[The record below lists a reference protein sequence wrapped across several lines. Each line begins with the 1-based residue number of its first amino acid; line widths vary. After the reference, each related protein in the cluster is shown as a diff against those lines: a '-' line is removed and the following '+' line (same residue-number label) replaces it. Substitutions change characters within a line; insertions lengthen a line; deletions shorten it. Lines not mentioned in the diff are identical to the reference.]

1 MIRIEGK
8 AKQIYL
14 IFLTGLLLA
23 ACHGGKKVDVSN
35 IPVEVKIE
43 RFDHDFDAMRTQPM
57 RHESLELI
65 TKYRTFYQD
74 YIERVMALGSVR
86 DTAYFTQLR
95 QVFAGKAYFDLKH
108 DVDSIYPNLDK
119 QNAELTDAFK
129 HIKYY
134 FPQKQLPKVYAY
146 FSGFQAQNAIG
157 DGYVGIGLDM
167 FLGENSR
174 FYPALIEVFPHYVSR
189 RFTPANIAPR
199 VVEGMAREDM
209 FPENEKQETMLAK
222 MVYNGKVLYFMDQI
236 LPETPDTLK
245 IGYTN
250 AQLKWCS
257 DFKKQIWG
265 YFLEE
270 NLLYETDAQ
279 KMQKYFGEA
288 PFTPGLGE
296 KNESAPKLAVW
307 TGWQIVRQ
315 YMDKHPEVTL
325 AQLMSDQDA
334 QKILNESKYRPTDDK

>member
-1 MIRIEGK
+1 MIRTEGK

-23 ACHGGKKVDVSN
+23 ACHRGKKVDVSN

-57 RHESLELI
+57 RHEALELI

-86 DTAYFTQLR
+86 DTSYFTQLR

-157 DGYVGIGLDM
+157 DGYVGIGLDL

-174 FYPALIEVFPHYVSR
+174 FYPALIEIFPHYVSR
-189 RFTPANIAPR
+189 RFTPANITPR

-222 MVYNGKVLYFMDQI
+222 MIYNGKVLYFMDQI
-236 LPETPDTLK
+236 LPDAPDTLK

-250 AQLKWCS
+250 AQLKWCG

-325 AQLMSDQDA
+325 AQLMADQDA
-334 QKILNESKYRPTDDK
+334 QKILNESKYRPTDEK